1 LAAKERE
8 GEKLAHNMFLE
19 LRSLVLKRLEKNKHH
34 ETLPPECISFAGMSG
49 SQNFEDALDRFT
61 CGLSARMLPS
71 LELEDYGDQ
80 VINDEK
86 YAAFMAFR
94 EEGNSV
100 VQSYEELVLNV
111 MLKQCKNGKKKS
123 LYTSQSGSFSRRR
136 STQPI

>member
-1 LAAKERE
+1 LQKPSGGPAPNVFRPSVLAAKERE
-8 GEKLAHNMFLE
+8 GETLAHNMFIE
-19 LRSLVLKRLEKNKHH
+19 LRTVVLKRLEKNKHH

-71 LELEDYGDQ
+71 LQLEDYGDQ

-94 EEGNSV
+94 EVGISL
-100 VQSYEELVLNV
+100 VQSYEE
-111 MLKQCKNGKKKS
+111 S
-123 LYTSQSGSFSRRR
+123 LFLRSRIVSDSWCRRR
-136 STQPI
+136 